1 MKNKIKSFFKENPN
15 ISLKVNDIFKYLKLN
30 STEEYS
36 ELKQE
41 LHSLLKNEFLI
52 KVGKRYSMNK
62 KSKQN
67 IIGVFQI
74 SRQKNFG
81 FVIPQNSKQ
90 EDIFIPERAFYTAL
104 HGDLVEVE
112 LVQSKRGKSTE
123 GKIINV
129 LKRHNRQ
136 IYGKIQIGSKTSYV
150 TADNHL
156 IHVDFEVNTKNR
168 TDIKNGDKVIIGNI
182 SWDENELNP
191 RAEILEVLSGKT
203 TYQSQISMIANEFNF
218 KTSFPK
224 NVIDEVEFITEEIPQ
239 TEIEKRIDF
248 RQKNVFTIDPDD
260 AKDFDDAVSIEKLS
274 NGSYEVGIH
283 IADVSHY
290 VKKKSALFNEA
301 FQRATSVYMV
311 GSVIPMLP
319 EKISNQICSLVPNK
333 DRLTFSVIV
342 EIDTDAKV
350 YNYKIKKSIINSKR
364 RFTYDE
370 VQTIIETGRGDFADE
385 IILLNKISAALR
397 QKRISKGS
405 INFVS
410 SEVKFILDEN
420 GSPIDIKLKV
430 AKESH
435 SLIEE
440 LMLLANKIVATHV
453 NKGSNKNKFNFIYR
467 VHDLPDEEKIREFEK
482 FIKSL
487 GYNFSASA
495 KNKSMEMQKLLE
507 SVKDTPEAS
516 VINEVAIRS
525 MAKAI
530 YSTENIG
537 HYGLGF
543 KYYTHFTSPIR
554 RFPDL
559 IVHKLIY
566 NYLENINKESY
577 NLNELKEI
585 SEQSSAQERNAIN
598 AERLSIKLKQ
608 IEFMKNKTGEVFEGI
623 ISGVTHFGIF
633 IELEE
638 NLTEGLIRFKDLDDD
653 YYILDE
659 KNHLIFG
666 RSSKKKYRLGDKVN
680 VKIIR
685 VDEEK
690 REIDMIMV
698 N

>member
-1 MKNKIKSFFKENPN
+1 MKNKIKSFFKKNPN
-15 ISLKVNDIFKYLKLN
+15 ISLKVKDIYKNLNLN
-30 STEEYS
+30 SLEEYS

-41 LHSLLKNEFLI
+41 LHSLIKNEFLI
-52 KVGKRYSMNK
+52 KIGKRYTLNK
-62 KSKQN
+62 KTKQN
-67 IIGVFQI
+67 VIGVFQI

-81 FVIPQNSKQ
+81 FVIPQNTKI
-90 EDIFIPERAFYTAL
+90 EDIFIPERSFHTAL

-112 LVQSKRGKSTE
+112 LVESKRGKSIE

-129 LKRHNRQ
+129 LKRHSKQLSGRLQ
-136 IYGKIQIGSKTSYV
+136 ITPKASYV
-150 TADNHL
+150 ISDNNM
-156 IHVDFEVNTKNR
+156 IHVDFLVDIKNR
-168 TDIKNGDKVIIGNI
+168 TDVKNGDKVIIGNI
-182 SWDENELNP
+182 SWAEDELYP
-191 RAEILEVLSGKT
+191 RAEILELLSGKT
-203 TYQSQISMIANEFNF
+203 SYQSQIMMIANEFNF
-218 KTSFPK
+218 KTSFPR
-224 NVIDEVEFITEEIPQ
+224 NVIEEVELISEEIPQ
-239 TEIEKRIDF
+239 SEIEKRIDL
-248 RQKNVFTIDPDD
+248 RKKNVFTIDPDD

-274 NGSYEVGIH
+274 NGNYEVGIH
-283 IADVSHY
+283 IADVSYY

-319 EKISNQICSLVPNK
+319 EKLSNQVCSLVPNK

-342 EIDTDAKV
+342 EIDSMAKI

-370 VQTIIETGRGDFADE
+370 VQTIIETGKGDFADE
-385 IILLNKISAALR
+385 IILLYKISTGLK
-397 QKRISKGS
+397 QKRIEKGS

-410 SEVKFILDEN
+410 SEVKFILDDK
-420 GSPIDIKLKV
+420 GSPIDIKLKI

-440 LMLLANKIVATHV
+440 FMLLANKIVATHI
-453 NKGSNKNKFNFIYR
+453 NKGSNKGKYNFIYR
-467 VHDLPDEEKIREFEK
+467 VHDLPDEEKIQEFEK

-487 GYNFSASA
+487 GYNFNASP
-495 KNKSMEMQKLLE
+495 KNKSKEMQKLLE
-507 SVKDTPEAS
+507 SVKDTPESS

-525 MAKAI
+525 MAKAV

-566 NYLENINKESY
+566 NYLENNNKENY
-577 NLNELKEI
+577 NLNELNKI
-585 SEQSSAQERNAIN
+585 AEQSSAQERNAIN

-608 IEFMKNKTGEVFEGI
+608 IEFMKNKTGEVFVGI

-633 IELEE
+633 VELEE

-659 KNHLIFG
+659 KNYLIYG
-666 RSSKKKYRLGDKVN
+666 KSSKKKYRLGDKVN
-680 VKIIR
+680 VRIVR

-690 REIDMIMV
+690 REIDMVMV